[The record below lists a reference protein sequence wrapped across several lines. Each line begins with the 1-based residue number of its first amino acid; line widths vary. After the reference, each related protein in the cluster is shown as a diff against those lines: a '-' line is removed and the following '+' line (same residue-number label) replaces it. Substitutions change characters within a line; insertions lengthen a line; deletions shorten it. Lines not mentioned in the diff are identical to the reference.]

1 MAFFEQ
7 IGRKITDAG
16 QGVAQQTKNL
26 TETTRLNAKIAEN
39 KKKMSQ
45 LLFEMGQDYYK
56 KHRKDRDNEEQE
68 YIDRVNELFREIIQ
82 CQKEIEQIKTADV
95 CKVCG
100 SRIVEGSSFC
110 MGCGTRLNADQIEDS
125 FLIISDSTRKCPVC
139 GTAVD
144 EDSAFCT
151 SCGTK
156 LADTDDADEYTEDDE
171 APEETQY
178 SARICPV
185 CGTEAE
191 DEDLFC
197 LNCGSKL

>member
-16 QGVAQQTKNL
+16 HGVAQQTKKL
-26 TETTRLNAKIAEN
+26 TDTTRLNAEIAEK

-56 KHRKDRDNEEQE
+56 KHRKDKDNEEQE
-68 YIDRVNELFREIIQ
+68 YIDCINALFQEIIK
-82 CQKEIEQIKTADV
+82 CQKEIERIKTAAV

-110 MGCGTRLNADQIEDS
+110 MNCGTRLNENQFEDS
-125 FLIISDSTRKCPVC
+125 SLIDTENTRTCPIC

-151 SCGTK
+151 ACGTK
-156 LADTDDADEYTEDDE
+156 LAAADDVYEYTEDDE
-171 APEETQY
+171 MLQDTWN
-178 SARICPV
+178 SARVCPV

>member
-68 YIDRVNELFREIIQ
+68 YIDRVNELFREIIE

-110 MGCGTRLNADQIEDS
+110 MGCGTRLNADQIEES

-139 GTAVD
+139 GTSVD
-144 EDSAFCT
+144 GDSAFCT

-171 APEETQY
+171 ASEETQY

>member
-7 IGRKITDAG
+7 IGKRITDAG

-26 TETTRLNAKIAEN
+26 TDTTRLNAKIAEN

-45 LLFEMGQDYYK
+45 LLFEMGQDYYQ
-56 KHRKDRDNEEQE
+56 KHRKDKDNEEQE
-68 YIDRVNELFREIIQ
+68 YIDLVNELFREILK
-82 CQKEIEQIKTADV
+82 CQKEIELIKAVDV

-110 MGCGTRLNADQIEDS
+110 MSCGARLNADEIDDS
-125 FLIISDSTRKCPVC
+125 SLIDSSNTRKCPVC
-139 GTAVD
+139 GTVVD
-144 EDSAFCT
+144 EESAFCT
-151 SCGTK
+151 SCGAK
-156 LADTDDADEYTEDDE
+156 LADPDDAYEYTEGDE

-178 SARICPV
+178 SSRICPV
-185 CGTEAE
+185 CGAEAE

-197 LNCGSKL
+197 LNCGAKL